1 MTDLN
6 CQTSN
11 TQKIAMLM
19 CNGRTECS
27 LEAAN
32 DVFGDPCVGTYK
44 YLYLE
49 FVCEDTTTA

>member
-19 CNGRTECS
+19 CNGRRECS